1 MSKKTKK
8 DCFIE
13 DNPEKAKAVAFGD
26 IKKIEFINPYL
37 FSKET
42 IRLNKKL

>member
-8 DCFIE
+8 NYFIE

-26 IKKIEFINPYL
+26 IKKIDFINPYL

-42 IRLNKKL
+42 IKLNKKL